1 MGLQVGDMAPDF
13 EYSGTSLHSTP
24 GKKIVFF
31 YPKAFTPG
39 CTAEVKSIQSSYG
52 ILREH
57 GYTPIGVSMDDET
70 KQEKF
75 AQSCNVEYELVADK
89 KGKITKSYGVKF
101 GFSILAV
108 AKRVTFIIDEDNR
121 ITDIWDLGLS
131 GNKTLLGLKSHDE
144 ELLERLKIKG

>member
-1 MGLQVGDMAPDF
+1 M
-13 EYSGTSLHSTP
+13 
-24 GKKIVFF
+24 
-31 YPKAFTPG
+31 
-39 CTAEVKSIQSSYG
+39 
-52 ILREH
+52 
-57 GYTPIGVSMDDET
+57 
-70 KQEKF
+70 
-75 AQSCNVEYELVADK
+75 
-89 KGKITKSYGVKF
+89 KF